1 MTSKSVFPP
10 VGLKMQLSS
19 ILNAVS
25 NLEEINLPSTIL
37 IQGPR
42 GTGKRTLINF
52 ALKDAKVPVK
62 IFDGAIHSPQ
72 DVISGFSS
80 NSETTT
86 QSSSFFI
93 QLQQFVS
100 SSFQQ
105 PQILVL
111 HNFNYFT
118 DEFLYKIAD
127 QIHSNSPL
135 LLIMTT
141 TSIQA
146 DEQLSMRVKSR
157 LVYDQLKT
165 IPTDDDLQEF
175 KLDVPINVK
184 QALKIL
190 TVILTE
196 FFSDLSVLQNDQ
208 IVQMVRNQLRKTAS
222 LQFFSDLAQKIISQ
236 LDVFNCKSSKIQKQQ
251 LKIQQVIAAF
261 NQCPP
266 ILQQLSKE
274 AKICLKL
281 LSQLEKP
288 TQSALET
295 AISQIPEQKTQL
307 FHKIISDSVFEL
319 QRLEIVRVKNKTY
332 ELLIDKEDMKEQGIW
347 V

>member
-10 VGLKMQLSS
+10 IGLKMQLSQ

-25 NLEEINLPSTIL
+25 NLEDINLPSTIL

-80 NSETTT
+80 NSET

-100 SSFQQ
+100 SSFQS

-111 HNFNYFT
+111 HNFNLFT

-127 QIHSNSPL
+127 QIHSNCPL
-135 LLIMTT
+135 LLILTT

-157 LVYDQLKT
+157 LVYDLLKT
-165 IPTDDDLQEF
+165 IPTDDDLLEF

-184 QALKIL
+184 QALKI
-190 TVILTE
+190 TSVILSE

-208 IVQMVRNQLRKTAS
+208 IVQMVRNQLRKTAN
-222 LQFFSDLAQKIISQ
+222 LQFFVDVANKIIVQ
-236 LDVFNCKSSKIQKQQ
+236 LDIFNLKSSKIQKQQ
-251 LKIQQVIAAF
+251 LTVQKIIAAF
-261 NQCPP
+261 NQSPP

-288 TQSALET
+288 TQSTLET